1 MDRDLGRLADEEF
14 DVIVAGG
21 GVYALTVA
29 QELASRDLRVA
40 ILERNDFAG
49 ATSFNSLKTIHGG
62 IRALQHGA
70 LGELRQ
76 FVQERRAFARLAP
89 HLVRPLPFIVPTYR
103 HPIRNR
109 AAMALFLA
117 VYNRLARGR
126 NDGVD
131 PSRVLP
137 RSRTVGRAECLRLN
151 PAIDPAGVT
160 GGAIWHDYQL
170 HSPERFAMALL
181 RSACEAGAAAANYVQ
196 VTSFL
201 IRDGAVFGV
210 RAHDALSKS
219 ELEIRGRVIVNA
231 TGPWAWDVLTQAG
244 LTPSAPAP
252 TFSLAMNIVV
262 SRPPLSHAVGG
273 LAGGRFL
280 FMVPWRDRS
289 IIGTSHEEYTG
300 SNPAPETTAD
310 RLRRLL
316 QDAATALPGAAIGP
330 ADIRLV
336 HRGLLPSVRTHR
348 AEGLAKRS
356 LVHDHR
362 QDGVRGLLTVVGVR
376 YTTAGATAREAA
388 DRACALLGRRAAA
401 RREARRPLAGG
412 DIPNLVDYE
421 RHEIARSGLPA
432 GLVRRLIAGYG
443 TGYAA
448 LAERAASDPCL
459 SRPLAEGCAVTGA
472 EIEHAVRH
480 EMAVHLGDALLRRTE
495 AGTAGHPGPAA
506 VTAAAAIMGKLLS
519 WTPARVDEEIA
530 AVDAFYAMS

>member
-1 MDRDLGRLADEEF
+1 MDRDLVRLTDEEF
-14 DVIVAGG
+14 DVIVVGG
-21 GVYALTVA
+21 GIYALAAA
-29 QELASRDLRVA
+29 QELASRELRVA

-70 LGELRQ
+70 VGELRQ
-76 FVQERRAFARLAP
+76 FVQEQRAFARLAP

-117 VYNRLARGR
+117 LYDRLARGR

-131 PSRVLP
+131 PSLVLP
-137 RSRTVGRAECLRLN
+137 RSRTLGRTECLRLN

-160 GGAIWHDYQL
+160 GGAVWHDYQL

-181 RSACEAGAAAANYVQ
+181 RSAWDRGAAAANYVQ

-201 IRDGAVFGV
+201 IRNGVVSGV
-210 RAHDALSKS
+210 RAHDALSGC
-219 ELEIRGRVIVNA
+219 ELDIRGRVVVNA
-231 TGPWAWDVLTQAG
+231 TGPWAWDVLTRAG
-244 LTPSAPAP
+244 LAPPAPAP

-300 SNPAPETTAD
+300 PNSEPDSTAD
-310 RLRRLL
+310 RLQGLL
-316 QDAATALPGAAIGP
+316 QDAAAALPGAAIGP
-330 ADIRLV
+330 GDIRLV

-348 AEGLAKRS
+348 GDSLAKRS

-362 QDGVRGLLTVVGVR
+362 QDGLRGLLTVVGVR

-388 DRACALLGRRAAA
+388 DRACDLLGRRAAA
-401 RREARRPLAGG
+401 RRDARRPLSGG
-412 DIPNLVDYE
+412 DIPNLVEYE
-421 RHEIARSGLPA
+421 RREIARSGVPA
-432 GLVRRLIAGYG
+432 DLVRRLIAGYG
-443 TGYAA
+443 TGYAVV
-448 LAERAASDPCL
+448 AERAASDPCL
-459 SRPLAEGCAVTGA
+459 GRPLAEGCAVTGA

-480 EMAVHLGDALLRRTE
+480 EMAVHLGDALLRRTA

-506 VTAAAAIMGKLLS
+506 VTAAATIMGKLLS
-519 WTPARVDEEIA
+519 WTPARIHEEIT
-530 AVDAFYAMS
+530 AVDAFYAVS